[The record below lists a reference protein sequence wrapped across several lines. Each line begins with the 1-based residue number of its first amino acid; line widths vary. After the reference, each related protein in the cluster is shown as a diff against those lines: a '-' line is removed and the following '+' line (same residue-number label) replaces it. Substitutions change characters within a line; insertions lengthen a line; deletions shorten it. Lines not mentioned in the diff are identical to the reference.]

1 MFRRHEYEPGPRYCR
16 SGVRFRGV
24 LAAATTFAVFAASA
38 ADVGELA
45 GKRGSGATDANANTG
60 EVLGQPTEPPNVIVI
75 TVDGLGHADLGHNG
89 GTDVATPNMDAL
101 ASDGVVFANGY
112 TVQPTSSASRAGL
125 LSGRHP
131 ARYGLEENLAFS
143 LSDSAQAMPHS
154 VRMIQEDLQA
164 AGYDTA
170 LVGKWHLGAAA
181 GKREPRKRGFSYFFG
196 FPGEGHDYW
205 RTDAAALAD
214 QYLVPLVANRL
225 RVGLDD
231 YLTDVLTDKAIEF
244 VERER
249 DGSLFLQ
256 LAYSA
261 PQAPL
266 QAPEELLAKYAGEA
280 DEARRNYL
288 AMVDALDGNIGRL
301 LEGLDDAGL
310 RDDTLIF
317 LVGDRGASATAD
329 GGGLRGDGAGF
340 DERDI
345 RIPFL
350 ASWPSRWPSD
360 VRYEPMVSSLDIAA
374 TILSMAGV
382 ARAETAPALD
392 GVDLDRHVRG
402 EVTEAPH
409 EALFWR
415 RSMTG
420 GFAVRA
426 GGMKLVRN
434 HRDDVTALFD
444 LTADPGETV
453 DLARD
458 NADVWNA
465 LAARWTAWNAGNS
478 MGNLYPDAETYDA
491 ARAHFFADYAAAR
504 LQAAE
509 DAAFRIGSF
518 AQQEVPDAGEDG
530 VGTGEESGATS
541 SAEAAFTVS
550 FSATAIGEDETAT
563 LTVETTGGGT
573 AESDRV
579 VGLAVFGTA
588 SANDYRLLGTDGQP
602 LALPYRVTVPAGSTA
617 ASATLKALPDDDDEA
632 LETVLVEARLDGRSL
647 GVAALAIGAAEEAD
661 LPTQGTP
668 LAAPAEP
675 PNVIVIMVDDLGYG
689 DLGVTGAADIDTPS
703 IDRLAAEGIFFPSG
717 YSAHAVCSASRA
729 ALLTGRHG
737 ARFRFEG
744 NLAASPFDT
753 HSGLAATETTL
764 AQRLRGAGYGTG
776 VVGKWHLGS
785 AEPFLPRNHGF
796 DEFFGFL
803 RGDHD
808 YWRTRGGP
816 GGVSAP
822 LIDDETTHD
831 LDGEYLTDVLTA
843 KAIEFVEARASEPFL
858 LYLAYNAPHAPLQAP
873 ETSLQKYAHVVDEGR
888 RHYLAMVD
896 VLDANVG
903 RLLDALEASGL
914 RDDTLIFF
922 VGDNGGATEAGADN
936 GVLTGSKGSLWE
948 GGIRVPFV
956 ASWPARWPQGVR
968 FDPMVSNLDIAATAM
983 AMTGV
988 SAATGPT
995 LDGANLDPFVR
1006 GERVDA
1012 PHEALFWRWG
1022 KDYAVRSGDMK
1033 LVGSGSSARL
1043 YDLGGDPEETT
1054 DLMPRMADKANQ
1066 LGTVWNDWNDHNP
1079 SGTVTVGLKDYRA
1092 ELRRWQLAVERE
1104 TRLAAGD
1111 DPIRIGVA
1119 PTEDA
1124 TLKALTLSG
1133 VDVEPLYDPET
1144 TVYAGTS
1151 AWSGTRTTV
1160 TATPPDSGA
1169 GVVIAD
1175 ADGSTSGTTRD
1186 VMLRR
1191 GPNTITATVTAAD
1204 GEKTTAYT
1212 VIVTRPPPPP
1222 AATVAVVSESVDEG
1236 APASFTVRLD
1246 RPAKSAL
1253 EVAVSVAETGAML
1266 SGTASTVA
1274 IAAEESSAT
1283 LAVTTDDD
1291 LVVEA
1296 DSTVTATL
1304 GAGTGYVLGAATSAD
1319 VVVVDNDSRFA
1330 VGVDP
1335 AEIEEGGTSTVTV
1348 SIANGLTFASP
1359 QTVTLVATGTA
1370 VPADYTLSPTALAI
1384 EAGGTSAA
1392 AVLTATDDPDAED
1405 SETVTVT
1412 ASHGGATVGS
1422 AVLTILDSDGP
1433 PSDDASLKAL
1443 ELTDIG
1449 LAFDSGTTA
1458 YAVDVPGPLA
1468 WTTVTATPNYR
1479 HATVEIGDA
1488 GGTTSGRTRTTSL
1501 AEGENEIRIV
1511 VTAQDGETTTTYT
1524 VTVTRAEL
1532 AWGERRPDRDL
1543 DLSAADRPRG
1553 LWSDGTTVWAAD
1565 WGAGEA
1571 LAYELASGDRHGSR
1585 DITLGSY
1592 LTMTITSDGDTL
1604 WAADSAGGVYAYR
1617 LSDGERLAEDDLD
1630 GDAMAE
1636 AGNARPA
1643 GLWTDGETLWVA
1655 DHDDG
1660 YVYAYAVA
1668 DGTRQSGEEFSL
1680 RADDGTAYLRPLGL
1694 YSDGRTVL
1702 ASDWS
1707 AGAVRAFRASD
1718 GARLSDLDIDGVAS
1732 ANDTASGLWSDGNTL
1747 WVVDEFEQKAYAYAV
1762 AMASTE
1768 PASDDATL
1776 RALML
1781 SGIDIGT
1788 FGRATTTYSAAVEH
1802 GVSKTTVT
1810 VAPTDS
1816 SATVA
1821 ITDSQGTTHG
1831 TSREVELAVGETE
1844 IGIAVSA
1851 ADGETA
1857 ATYTVT
1863 VTRAAPASTDATL
1876 ASLTLSGIDIG
1887 TFDVTTSS
1895 YAAAVAHGL
1904 SSTTVTATPT
1914 DSSAAVA
1921 ITDSQGT
1928 TQGTSRNV
1936 NLAVGQTD
1944 ISVTVTAED
1953 GDTTATYAVA
1963 VTRASPPSN
1972 DATLSSLNLSS
1983 VNIGTF
1989 ESATTSYAG
1998 NVEHDVASTTV
2009 TATATD
2015 SSATVAITDAQ
2026 GTTEGTS
2033 RAVTLTVGQTDISV
2047 TVTAAD
2053 GQTTATYTV
2062 AVTRAEAPS
2071 DDAMLSALTL
2081 ANVDIGTFDSA
2092 TTSYAADV
2100 EHDVAST
2107 TVTATTTDTAASV
2120 AITDF
2125 EGTTQGAS
2133 RTVNLAVGQNDIAV
2147 TVTAADGQTTRT
2159 YTVAV
2164 ARAASDDAAL
2174 SALALSGVDIGTFDP
2189 ATTGYAAAVAEAV
2202 SSTTVTA
2209 TPSDGEASVTITD
2222 TDGSAAGTTR
2232 DVALAYGANTVTV
2245 EVTAADGET
2254 TKAYTVTV
2262 TREYT
2267 VPTATIAA
2275 TTSRV
2280 SEGTDA
2286 SFKVSLDKA
2295 AKDALTVAVSV
2306 SESGDALSGSG
2317 SSVAIAK
2324 GETEATL
2331 TVGTVDDSV
2340 VEEASTVTAAL
2351 AAGDGYAVGTADS
2364 AEVVVEDDDAA
2375 TFAVVAASDTIE
2387 EGDATTVSVS
2397 VANGVSFATDQTVTL
2412 TASGTAAS
2420 DDYALSPTS
2429 MTLGAGNASVSATL
2443 TATDDEAEEQDET
2456 VTVSASH
2463 GGTEIGTATVTIAAN
2478 DAALSDDATL
2488 SALTLSG
2495 VDIGTFD
2502 AATTDYAVDVAH
2514 DVERTTV
2521 TATPNDADATVV
2533 IQDADGTTPG
2543 TARDVEL
2550 DHGKNTV
2557 TATVTA
2563 ADDVTTTAYTVTVT
2577 RPRPP
2582 LTASLHQVPAR
2593 HDGTS
2598 DIEFELR
2605 FSEEIAL
2612 SYVTLKAAYQNQ
2624 VDGGTLL
2631 YTRRAAPPGNVRWR
2645 VGVKPSD
2652 DGAVV
2657 ATLPGKRPC
2666 GTTGAICAADGRM
2679 LSNSPV
2685 ARIPGPLPTV
2695 SIGSDGSSVSE
2706 GTAAAFTLTRT
2717 GDAAGE
2723 LTVAATVAETGA
2735 MVAGNAPAEATF
2747 AAGAT
2752 TAALSVAT
2760 DNDAVAEAPSTV
2772 TAAVAAG
2779 TGYAVSADA
2788 GSAEVVVEDD
2798 DAATFAVGLSPATL
2812 AEGASATLTVSI
2824 TNGVTFAEAQTIEVA
2839 ASGTASASDYAL
2851 SADGAAL
2858 AAPYALI
2865 LASGAPATT
2874 ATLSATDDAETEA
2887 EETLTLTAS
2896 HGGTEIGTATATI
2909 PANDTALSDDATLSA
2924 LTLSGLNIGTFDAA
2938 TTDYAATAAETVAR
2952 TTVAATPTDADAG
2965 VVIQDADGT
2974 TSGAARDVE
2983 LDYGKNTVTATV
2995 TAADGETTKAYT
3007 VTVTRE
3013 YTVPTA
3019 TIAATTSPVSEGTDA
3034 AFKVS
3039 LDKAAKDALTVAVSL
3054 SESGDALS
3062 GSGSSVAIA
3071 KGETEATLAVGTVDD
3086 GVVEED
3092 STVTAALA
3100 AGDGYA
3106 VGTADSAEVVVE
3118 DDDAATF
3125 AVAAGS
3131 DTIEEGDA
3139 TTVTVSI
3146 ANGTTF
3152 ATDQTVTLTASGTA
3166 ASDDYA
3172 LSPTSMTL
3180 AAGNASVSA
3189 TLTATDDEAEE
3200 QDETVTVSAS
3210 HGGTE
3215 IGTATVTIAANDA
3228 ALSDDATLSA
3238 LTLSGID
3245 IGTFEASTTAY
3256 SADVDN
3262 AVESTT
3268 VTATPNDGDAT
3279 VTISDPDGSTAGT
3292 TRTTRLAEGA
3302 NAISAAVTA
3311 ADGETTA
3318 TYTVAVTRAAA
3329 SIVTWGERLPGKD
3342 IDLSAADRPRGLGS
3356 DGETLWAA
3364 DWDTSGVVAY
3374 ALADGARRE
3383 ARDFGLGAFL
3393 VTALYTDGE
3402 TLWAADY
3409 QGGVYAYRLS
3419 DGERLEASDLDE
3431 ETMAEAGN
3439 GRPAGLWSDGA
3450 TMWVADQS
3458 DRHVYAYRLS
3468 DGARESGKEFALIV
3482 GDVEHMTPFG
3492 LWSDGET
3499 VLATDWLQGTVRG
3512 YALAGGARRSGNDI
3526 GANATANDYA
3536 AGVWSDGETLW
3547 VVEEN
3552 EQKAYAYA
3560 GPGLRKPPNESGT
3573 VLPRLTSHATV
3584 VPSGMAAGPPVSI
3597 PDPGL
3602 RGRIAA
3608 ALGKCDGEPIG
3619 LQELAALVVLDARR
3633 AGVTDLAGIEHAVN
3647 LEGLDLGDNP
3657 LADLRPLSSLPA
3669 LRRLNLDGT
3678 EADLWELA
3686 ALGGLKELS
3695 LRNNGLDDV
3704 WAFSSMN
3711 GLEVLDLA
3719 ENRIDDL
3726 AALAALA
3733 NLRVL
3738 DVSGN
3743 RLAELSPLAGLER
3756 LRELHVG
3763 GNLIED
3769 FSPPAERAGL
3779 RVFGAEDQ
3787 HWGD

>member
-143 LSDSAQAMPHS
+143 LSDSVQAMPHS

-214 QYLVPLVANRL
+214 QHLVPLVANRL

-249 DGSLFLQ
+249 DGSFFLQ

-301 LEGLDDAGL
+301 LKGLDDAGL

-317 LVGDRGASATAD
+317 LVGDRGASAAAD

-382 ARAETAPALD
+382 ARAVTAPALD

-415 RSMTG
+415 RSTTG

-491 ARAHFFADYAAAR
+491 ARSHFFADYAAAR

-518 AQQEVPDAGEDG
+518 AQQEVPAA
-530 VGTGEESGATS
+530 GEESGATS
-541 SAEAAFTVS
+541 SAEAAFAVS

-563 LTVETTGGGT
+563 LTVETTEGGT
-573 AESDRV
+573 TESDRV

-632 LETVLVEARLDGRSL
+632 FETVLVEARLDGRSL
-647 GVAALAIGAAEEAD
+647 GVAALVIGAAEEAD

-675 PNVIVIMVDDLGYG
+675 PNVIVIMADDLGYG

-744 NLAASPFDT
+744 NVFHSPFDT
-753 HSGLAATETTL
+753 HYGLATAETTL
-764 AQRLRGAGYGTG
+764 AQRLGGAGYGTG

-816 GGVSAP
+816 DGMAAP
-822 LIDDETTHD
+822 LIDDEATHD

-843 KAIEFVEARASEPFL
+843 KAIEFVKERASEPFL

-873 ETSLQKYAHVVDEGR
+873 ETALQKYAHVVDER
-888 RHYLAMVD
+888 RRQYLAMVD

-914 RDDTLIFF
+914 RDDSLIFF
-922 VGDNGGATEAGADN
+922 IGDNGGATEAGADN
-936 GVLTGSKGSLWE
+936 GVLSGSKGSLWE

-968 FDPMVSNLDIAATAM
+968 FDPMVSSLDIAATAL

-995 LDGANLDPFVR
+995 LDGENLDPFVR

-1066 LGTVWNDWNDHNP
+1066 LGMVWNDWNDRNQ
-1079 SGTVTVGLKDYRA
+1079 SGNVTAGLKDYRA
-1092 ELRRWQLAVERE
+1092 ELRRWQSAVERK

-1191 GPNTITATVTAAD
+1191 GRNTITATVTAAD

-1592 LTMTITSDGDTL
+1592 LANSITSDGDTL

-1668 DGTRQSGEEFSL
+1668 DGTRQNGEEFSL

-1776 RALML
+1776 RALTL

-1788 FGRATTTYSAAVEH
+1788 FGRATTTYLAAVQH
-1802 GVSKTTVT
+1802 AVSKTTVT
-1810 VAPTDS
+1810 VAPTDP
-1816 SATVA
+1816 SAAVA

-1831 TSREVELAVGETE
+1831 TWREVELAVGDTE

-1851 ADGETA
+1851 ADGETT

-1887 TFDVTTSS
+1887 TFDATTTS

-1904 SSTTVTATPT
+1904 SSTTATATPT

-1944 ISVTVTAED
+1944 ISVTVTAAD
-1953 GDTTATYAVA
+1953 GDTTATYTVA

-1972 DATLSSLNLSS
+1972 DATLSSLDLSN
-1983 VNIGTF
+1983 VDVGTF
-1989 ESATTSYAG
+1989 DSATTSYTAV
-1998 NVEHDVASTTV
+1998 VEHDVASTTV
-2009 TATATD
+2009 TATPTD

-2033 RAVTLTVGQTDISV
+2033 RAVSLTVGQTDIS
-2047 TVTAAD
+2047 
-2053 GQTTATYTV
+2053 
-2062 AVTRAEAPS
+2062 
-2071 DDAMLSALTL
+2071 
-2081 ANVDIGTFDSA
+2081 
-2092 TTSYAADV
+2092 
-2100 EHDVAST
+2100 
-2107 TVTATTTDTAASV
+2107 
-2120 AITDF
+2120 
-2125 EGTTQGAS
+2125 
-2133 RTVNLAVGQNDIAV
+2133 V

-2174 SALALSGVDIGTFDP
+2174 SALVLSGVDIGTFDP
-2189 ATTGYAAAVAEAV
+2189 ATTGYAATAAETLA
-2202 SSTTVTA
+2202 STTATA
-2209 TPSDGEASVTITD
+2209 SPSDADASVVIQD
-2222 TDGSAAGTTR
+2222 ADGTTSGTTR
-2232 DVALAYGANTVTV
+2232 DVELDYGKNTVTAT
-2245 EVTAADGET
+2245 VTAADGET
-2254 TKAYTVTV
+2254 TKTYTVTV

-2267 VPTATIAA
+2267 QPTATIAA
-2275 TTSRV
+2275 TTSPV
-2280 SEGTDA
+2280 SEGTDV

-2295 AKDALTVAVSV
+2295 AKDALTVGVSV

-2317 SSVAIAK
+2317 SSVAIEK

-2331 TVGTVDDSV
+2331 AVGTVDDSV
-2340 VEEASTVTAAL
+2340 VEEDSTVTAAL
-2351 AAGDGYAVGTADS
+2351 AAGGGYAVGTAGS

-2375 TFAVVAASDTIE
+2375 TFAVAAGSDTIE
-2387 EGDATTVSVS
+2387 EGDATTLTVS
-2397 VANGVSFATDQTVTL
+2397 VANGVTFATDQTVTL

-2420 DDYALSPTS
+2420 DDYVLSPTS
-2429 MTLGAGNASVSATL
+2429 LTLAAGDASVSATL

-2543 TARDVEL
+2543 TARDVEF
-2550 DHGKNTV
+2550 DYGKNTV

-2563 ADDVTTTAYTVTVT
+2563 ADGETTNAYTVTVT

-2582 LTASLHQVPAR
+2582 LTASVHNVPER
-2593 HDGTS
+2593 HDGAG

-2605 FSEEIAL
+2605 FSEEFAL
-2612 SYVTLKAAYQNQ
+2612 SYVTLKAAYRNQ

-2631 YTRRAAPPGNVRWR
+2631 HTRRAAPPGNARWR
-2645 VGVKPSD
+2645 VGVKPSG
-2652 DGAVV
+2652 DGALV
-2657 ATLPGKRPC
+2657 ATLPGDRPC
-2666 GTTGAICAADGRM
+2666 GATGAICAADGRM

-2685 ARIPGPLPTV
+2685 ARIPGPLPLV
-2695 SIGSDGSSVSE
+2695 SIGSDRSPVSE
-2706 GTAAAFTLTRT
+2706 GTAAAFALTRT

-2723 LTVAATVAETGA
+2723 LTVAVAVAETGA

-2760 DNDAVAEAPSTV
+2760 DNDAVAEESSTV
-2772 TAAVAAG
+2772 TAAVVAG

-2812 AEGASATLTVSI
+2812 GEGASATLTVSI
-2824 TNGVTFAEAQTIEVA
+2824 ANGVTFAEAQTIALA

-2851 SADGAAL
+2851 SADGDVL
-2858 AAPYALI
+2858 TAPYALT
-2865 LASGAPATT
+2865 LGAGASATT
-2874 ATLSATDDAETEA
+2874 ASVSATDDAEAEA

-2896 HGGTEIGTATATI
+2896 HGGTGIGTATATI

-2924 LTLSGLNIGTFDAA
+2924 LTLSGLDIGTFEAA
-2938 TTDYAATAAETVAR
+2938 TTDYAATAAETVVR
-2952 TTVAATPTDADAG
+2952 STVTATPSDGDAS
-2965 VVIQDADGT
+2965 VVIQDADGS
-2974 TSGAARDVE
+2974 TSGTARDVA
-2983 LDYGKNTVTATV
+2983 LDYGENTVTATV

-3013 YTVPTA
+3013 YTQPTA
-3019 TIAATTSPVSEGTDA
+3019 TVAATASPVSEGTDA
-3034 AFKVS
+3034 SFKVS
-3039 LDKAAKDALTVAVSL
+3039 LDKAAKDALTVGVSV

-3106 VGTADSAEVVVE
+3106 VGTADTAEVVVE
-3118 DDDAATF
+3118 DDDTATWN
-3125 AVAAGS
+3125 VAAAQGE
-3131 DTIEEGDA
+3131 IEEGGSTA
-3139 TTVTVSI
+3139 VAVSI

-3172 LSPTSMTL
+3172 LSPTSLTL
-3180 AAGNASVSA
+3180 TAGDASVSA

-3238 LTLSGID
+3238 LTLSGVD
-3245 IGTFEASTTAY
+3245 IGTFDAATTDYAV
-3256 SADVDN
+3256 DVDN

-3268 VTATPNDGDAT
+3268 VTATPNDADAT
-3279 VTISDPDGSTAGT
+3279 VTISDPQGSTAGT
-3292 TRTTRLAEGA
+3292 MRTTRLAEGA
-3302 NAISAAVTA
+3302 NAISATVTA
-3311 ADGETTA
+3311 VDDETTA

-3329 SIVTWGERLPGKD
+3329 DMVTWGERLPGKD

-3356 DGETLWAA
+3356 DGETVWAA

-3409 QGGVYAYRLS
+3409 DGGVYAYRLS
-3419 DGERLEASDLDE
+3419 DGARLPASDLDADA
-3431 ETMAEAGN
+3431 MAEAGN
-3439 GRPAGLWSDGA
+3439 GRPSGLWSDGT

-3468 DGARESGKEFALIV
+3468 DGARESGKEFALVV

-3492 LWSDGET
+3492 LWSDGAT
-3499 VLATDWLQGTVRG
+3499 VLATDWLQGIVRG
-3512 YALAGGARRSGNDI
+3512 YALAGGARQSGNDI

-3536 AGVWSDGETLW
+3536 AGLWSDGETLW
-3547 VVEEN
+3547 VVDEY

-3560 GPGLRKPPNESGT
+3560 APGLRKPPAKPQG
-3573 VLPRLTSHATV
+3573 VLSELMSSRALA
-3584 VPSGMAAGPPVSI
+3584 VPSGTAAGAPVSI
-3597 PDPGL
+3597 PDAGL

-3608 ALGKCDGEPIG
+3608 ALGKRAEDPIG
-3619 LQELAALVVLDARR
+3619 VEELAALVVLDARR
-3633 AGVTDLAGIEHAVN
+3633 AGVTDLTGIEHAVN
-3647 LEGLDLGDNP
+3647 LEGLDLGHNP

-3669 LRRLNLDGT
+3669 LRRLDLDGT
-3678 EADLWELA
+3678 EADLWQLA
-3686 ALGGLKELS
+3686 PLGGLQELS

-3704 WAFSSMN
+3704 WAFSSMH

-3743 RLAELSPLAGLER
+3743 RLAELSPLAELER
-3756 LRELHVG
+3756 LAELHVG

-3769 FSPPAERAGL
+3769 FAPLAERAGL

-3787 HWGD
+3787 Q